1 MSEHK
6 RIPKAIQIFRQHRG
20 ILRTAQALE
29 LGIAPLTLYEMRDA
43 GLVIQEERG
52 LYRLAETPLS
62 DHPDLVQVSLL
73 APRAVICLISA
84 LAFHDLTTQIPHRV
98 YIALPRH
105 IKKPRFQYPALDVV
119 WLPEAAYSAG
129 IEKHLVDG
137 ISIPVY
143 SREKTLADCFR
154 FRKKLGQ
161 DVILEALKAYRSQK
175 NVNTAELLRCARINR
190 VEKMMLPYL
199 EALL

>member
-1 MSEHK
+1 MPENK
-6 RIPKAIQIFRQHRG
+6 RIPKATQIFRQHHG
-20 ILRTAQALE
+20 ILRTAQAIE
-29 LGIAPLTLYEMRDA
+29 LGIAPLTLYEMRAA

-62 DHPDLVQVSLL
+62 AHPDLVQVSLL
-73 APRAVICLISA
+73 TPRAVICLISA

-119 WLPEAAYSAG
+119 WLPEPAYSAG

-137 ISIPVY
+137 IYIPVY

-175 NVNTAELLRCARINR
+175 NVNTAELLHCARINR
-190 VEKMMLPYL
+190 VEKVMRPYL